1 MRPRQLGLTVVGSVL
16 GAALLAT
23 GFVVSKNGLVGT
35 WDYHVKVR
43 VADADGLIEGNRVAV
58 AGVPAGRI
66 LDLQVADHSAILTL
80 GITTD
85 VRPLL
90 SDTTTSIRP
99 KGLAGERFIELV
111 PGTKGAPV
119 ADYGTLSSA
128 TVNPVEVEDV
138 LNAFDAPT
146 RAGLQSFLTDL
157 GAGMAGNG
165 DAANH
170 DLAELLTLVDQAQG
184 LATTL
189 QGQDDNVGPLL
200 SNLDTVVSSLNALQ
214 NSSVLDQFAGNA
226 ATVTAAVAARDTQ
239 LRDMLS
245 RLGTVLG
252 ELQGAFGGHEGQFRD
267 VLVRLPALE
276 TKLQGLLGATD
287 PTLTTIQSSL
297 PSIQRVLIQLA
308 YGTWS
313 PFQEGNR
320 LVVSNTGSMQALSL
334 PAGTPQPPGVATRAQ
349 VMQFLTGGR

>member
-1 MRPRQLGLTVVGSVL
+1 MRPRQLGITVVGSVL
-16 GAALLAT
+16 GVALLAT
-23 GFVVSKNGLVGT
+23 GFVVSRNGLVGT

-66 LDLQVADHSAILTL
+66 LDLQIGDHSAILTL

-111 PGTKGAPV
+111 PGTRGSPV
-119 ADYGTLSSA
+119 SDYGMLGSA

-146 RAGLQSFLTDL
+146 RAGLQTFLSDL

-170 DLAELLTLVDQAQG
+170 DVAELLSLVDQAQG

-189 QGQDDNVGPLL
+189 QAQDDNIGPLL
-200 SNLDTVVSSLNALQ
+200 GNLDAVVSALNSLQ
-214 NSSVLDQFAGNA
+214 SSSVLDQFAGNA
-226 ATVTAAVAARDTQ
+226 ATVTAAVAARDAQ
-239 LRDMLS
+239 LRDMLT
-245 RLGTVLG
+245 RLGAVLA
-252 ELQGAFGGHEGQFRD
+252 QMNSAFSGHEGRFRD
-267 VLVRLPALE
+267 VLQRLPALE

-287 PTLTTIQSSL
+287 PTLATVEQSL

-308 YGTWS
+308 DGVWS

-334 PAGTPQPPGVATRAQ
+334 PAGTPVPPGVATRAQ

>member
-1 MRPRQLGLTVVGSVL
+1 MRPRQIGFAVVGGVL
-16 GAALLAT
+16 GTALALT
-23 GFVVSKNGLVGT
+23 GFIVSKNGLTGT

-66 LDLQVADHSAILTL
+66 LDLQIGDHSAILTL
-80 GITTD
+80 GITGD
-85 VRPLL
+85 ARPLL

-111 PGTKGAPV
+111 PGVKGTPV
-119 ADYGTLSSA
+119 PDYGMLPST

-138 LNAFDAPT
+138 LNSFDAPT

-165 DAANH
+165 AAANH
-170 DLAELLTLVDQAQG
+170 DLAELLTLVGQAQG

-189 QGQDDNVGPLL
+189 QAQDDNIGPLL
-200 SNLDTVVSSLNALQ
+200 TNLDTVVSTLATLQ
-214 NSSVLDQFAGNA
+214 SGGVIDQFTGNA
-226 ATVTAAVAARDTQ
+226 ATVTAAVAARDTA
-239 LRDMLS
+239 LRDMLG

-252 ELQGAFGGHEGQFRD
+252 ELNSSFSGHEGQFRD
-267 VLVRLPALE
+267 VLQRLPALE
-276 TKLQGLLGATD
+276 AKLQGLLGATD
-287 PTLTTIQSSL
+287 PTLATIESSL

-308 YGTWS
+308 DGVWT
-313 PFQEGNR
+313 PMTEGNR
-320 LVVSNTGSMQALSL
+320 LVVSNTASMQGLSL
-334 PAGTPQPPGVATRAQ
+334 PPGTPAPPGTATRAQ

>member
-1 MRPRQLGLTVVGSVL
+1 MRPRQLGLAVVGSVL
-16 GAALLAT
+16 GVALLVT
-23 GFVVSKNGLVGT
+23 GFVVSRNGLVGT

-90 SDTTTSIRP
+90 TDTTTSIRP

-111 PGTKGAPV
+111 PGTRGTPV
-119 ADYGTLSSA
+119 ADYGMLPST
-128 TVNPVEVEDV
+128 TTNPVEVEDV
-138 LNAFDAPT
+138 LNSFDAPT
-146 RAGLQSFLTDL
+146 RAGLKSLLDEL

-184 LATTL
+184 LATQL
-189 QGQDDNVGPLL
+189 QGQDDQIGPLL
-200 SNLDTVVSSLNALQ
+200 GNLDAVVSSLNTLQ
-214 NSSVLDQFAGNA
+214 NSGVLDQFAGNA
-226 ATVTAAVAARDTQ
+226 ATVTSAVAARDTQ

-245 RLGTVLG
+245 RLGAVLG
-252 ELQGAFGGHEGQFRD
+252 DLQQAFGGHEGRFRD
-267 VLVRLPALE
+267 VLQRLPALE
-276 TKLQGLLGATD
+276 TKLQGLLTATD
-287 PTLTTIQSSL
+287 PTLTTVESSL
-297 PSIQRVLIQLA
+297 PSIQKLLIQLA
-308 YGTWS
+308 DGTWG

-320 LVVSNTGSMQALSL
+320 LVVSNTASMQGLSL
-334 PAGTPQPPGVATRAQ
+334 PPGTPQPPGVATRAQ
-349 VMQFLTGGR
+349 VLQFLSGGR

>member
-1 MRPRQLGLTVVGSVL
+1 MRPRQIGFAVVGGVL
-16 GAALLAT
+16 GTTLALT
-23 GFVVSKNGLVGT
+23 GFIVSKNGLTGT

-43 VADADGLIEGNRVAV
+43 VTDADGLIQGNRVAV

-66 LDLQVADHSAILTL
+66 LDLQIGDHSAILTL
-80 GITTD
+80 GITGD

-90 SDTTTSIRP
+90 SDTATSIRP

-111 PGTKGAPV
+111 PGQKGSPV
-119 ADYGTLSSA
+119 PDYGMLGST

-138 LNAFDAPT
+138 LNSFDAPT

-165 DAANH
+165 AAANH
-170 DLAELLTLVDQAQG
+170 DISELLTLVDQAQG

-189 QGQDDNVGPLL
+189 QSQDDNIGPLL
-200 SNLDTVVSSLNALQ
+200 TNLDTVVSSLSSLQ
-214 NSSVLDQFAGNA
+214 SGGVLDQFAGNA
-226 ATVTAAVAARDTQ
+226 ATVTAAVAARDTA

-245 RLGTVLG
+245 RLGTVLA
-252 ELQGAFGGHEGQFRD
+252 ELNSSFSGHEGQFRD
-267 VLVRLPALE
+267 VLQRLPALE

-287 PTLTTIQSSL
+287 PTLATIESSL

-308 YGTWS
+308 DGVWS
-313 PFQEGNR
+313 PLQEGNR
-320 LVVSNTGSMQALSL
+320 LVVSQTASMQDLSL
-334 PAGTPQPPGVATRAQ
+334 PPGTPAPPGTATRAQ
-349 VMQFLTGGR
+349 VMQFLSGGR

>member
-1 MRPRQLGLTVVGSVL
+1 MRARRIGITVVGGVL
-16 GAALLAT
+16 GAALLLT
-23 GFVVSKNGLVGT
+23 GFVASRNGLVGT

-43 VADADGLIEGNRVAV
+43 VADADGLIEGNRVSV

-66 LDLQVADHSAILTL
+66 LDLQIADHSAILTL
-80 GITTD
+80 GMTTD

-90 SDTTTSIRP
+90 SDTVTSIRP

-111 PGTKGAPV
+111 PGTTGSPV
-119 ADYGTLSSA
+119 PDYGMLPST
-128 TVNPVEVEDV
+128 TTNPVEVEDV
-138 LNAFDAPT
+138 LDAFDPAT
-146 RAGLQSFLTDL
+146 RAGLKTFLNEL

-184 LATTL
+184 LATQL
-189 QGQDDNVGPLL
+189 QGQDDRIGPLL
-200 SNLDTVVSSLNALQ
+200 GNLDAVVSSLNTLQ

-239 LRDMLS
+239 LRDMLT

-252 ELQGAFGGHEGQFRD
+252 ELNSAFSGHEGEFRD
-267 VLVRLPALE
+267 VLQRLPALE
-276 TKLQGLLGATD
+276 AKLQGLLGATD
-287 PTLTTIQSSL
+287 PTLTTVESSL
-297 PSIQRVLIQLA
+297 PTIQRLLIQLA
-308 YGTWS
+308 DGTWS

-320 LVVSNTGSMQALSL
+320 LVVSATGSMQALSL
-334 PAGTPQPPGVATRAQ
+334 PAGAAMPPGVATRAQ

>member
-1 MRPRQLGLTVVGSVL
+1 MRPRQIGFALVGGVL
-16 GAALLAT
+16 GVSLALT
-23 GFVVSKNGLVGT
+23 GFVMARDGLVGT

-66 LDLQVADHSAILTL
+66 LDLQIGDHSAILTL

-85 VRPLL
+85 ARPLR

-99 KGLAGERFIELV
+99 KGLAGERFIEPV
-111 PGTKGAPV
+111 PGQSGSPI
-119 ADYGTLSSA
+119 ADYGMLPST

-146 RAGLQSFLTDL
+146 RAGLQTFLRDF
-157 GAGMAGNG
+157 GAGTAGSG
-165 DAANH
+165 EAANH
-170 DLAELLTLVDQAQG
+170 DLAELLSLVDQAQG

-189 QGQDDNVGPLL
+189 QAQDGSIGPLL
-200 SNLDTVVSSLNALQ
+200 SNLDTVVSSLAALQ
-214 NSSVLDQFAGNA
+214 SDGVIASFTRNA
-226 ATVTAAVAARDTQ
+226 ATVTAAVAARDAQ
-239 LRDMLS
+239 LRDLLG

-252 ELQGAFGGHEGQFRD
+252 EMDSAFTGHEARFRD

-276 TKLQGLLGATD
+276 AKLQGLLRATD
-287 PTLTTIQSSL
+287 PTLRTIESSL
-297 PSIQRVLIQLA
+297 PDIQRVLIQLA
-308 YGTWS
+308 DGVWS
-313 PFQEGNR
+313 PFSDANR
-320 LVVSNTGSMQALSL
+320 LMVSATGSMQDLSL
-334 PAGTPQPPGVATRAQ
+334 PPGAPAPPGTATRTQ

>member
-1 MRPRQLGLTVVGSVL
+1 MRPRQIGLAVVGGVL
-16 GAALLAT
+16 GTALALT
-23 GFVVSKNGLVGT
+23 GFIVSKNGLTGT

-66 LDLQVADHSAILTL
+66 LDLQIGDHSAILTL
-80 GITTD
+80 GITGD
-85 VRPLL
+85 ARPLL

-111 PGTKGAPV
+111 PGVKGTPV
-119 ADYGTLSSA
+119 PDYGMLPST

-138 LNAFDAPT
+138 LNSFDAPT

-157 GAGMAGNG
+157 GAGMAGSG
-165 DAANH
+165 AAANH
-170 DLAELLTLVDQAQG
+170 DLAELLTLVGQAQG

-189 QGQDDNVGPLL
+189 QAQDDNIGPLL
-200 SNLDTVVSSLNALQ
+200 TNLDTVVSTLATLQ
-214 NSSVLDQFAGNA
+214 SGGVIDQFTGNA
-226 ATVTAAVAARDTQ
+226 ATVTAAVAARDTA
-239 LRDMLS
+239 LRDMLG

-252 ELQGAFGGHEGQFRD
+252 ELNSSFSGHEGQFRD
-267 VLVRLPALE
+267 VLQRLPALE
-276 TKLQGLLGATD
+276 AKLQGLLGATD
-287 PTLTTIQSSL
+287 PTLATIESSL

-308 YGTWS
+308 DGVWT
-313 PFQEGNR
+313 PMTEGNR
-320 LVVSNTGSMQALSL
+320 LVVSNTASMQGLSL
-334 PAGTPQPPGVATRAQ
+334 PPGTPAPPGTATRAQ

>member
-1 MRPRQLGLTVVGSVL
+1 MRPRQIGITVVGSVL

-23 GFVVSKNGLVGT
+23 GFVVSRNGLVGT

-43 VADADGLIEGNRVAV
+43 VADADGLIEGNRVSI

-66 LDLQVADHSAILTL
+66 LDLQIADHAAILTL

-90 SDTTTSIRP
+90 SDTVTTIRP
-99 KGLAGERFIELV
+99 KGLAGERFIEMT
-111 PGTKGAPV
+111 PGTRGTPV
-119 ADYGTLSSA
+119 ADYGTLPS
-128 TVNPVEVEDV
+128 TTTNPVEVEDV
-138 LNAFDAPT
+138 LDAFDPTT
-146 RAGLQSFLTDL
+146 RAGLKTFLNDL

-165 DAANH
+165 DAANQ

-184 LATTL
+184 LASQL
-189 QGQDDNVGPLL
+189 QGQDDRIGPLL
-200 SNLDTVVSSLNALQ
+200 SNLDAVVSSLDTLQ
-214 NSSVLDQFAGNA
+214 SSSVLDQFAGNA

-239 LRDMLS
+239 LRDMLT

-252 ELQGAFGGHEGQFRD
+252 ELNSAFSGHEGQFRD
-267 VLVRLPALE
+267 VLQRLPALE
-276 TKLQGLLGATD
+276 SKLQGLLAATD
-287 PTLTTIQSSL
+287 PTLTTVQSSL
-297 PSIQRVLIQLA
+297 PSIQQVLIQLA
-308 YGTWS
+308 DGTWS

-334 PAGTPQPPGVATRAQ
+334 PAGASTPPGVATRAQ

>member
-66 LDLQVADHSAILTL
+66 LDLQIADHSAILTL

-157 GAGMAGNG
+157 GAGMAPSSSPWSTRPRGSQPPCRG
-165 DAANH
+165 R
-170 DLAELLTLVDQAQG
+170 TTTSG
-184 LATTL
+184 RCSAT
-189 QGQDDNVGPLL
+189 
-200 SNLDTVVSSLNALQ
+200 SMRSSTPSTPSRTPA
-214 NSSVLDQFAGNA
+214 SS
-226 ATVTAAVAARDTQ
+226 
-239 LRDMLS
+239 
-245 RLGTVLG
+245 
-252 ELQGAFGGHEGQFRD
+252 
-267 VLVRLPALE
+267 
-276 TKLQGLLGATD
+276 
-287 PTLTTIQSSL
+287 
-297 PSIQRVLIQLA
+297 
-308 YGTWS
+308 
-313 PFQEGNR
+313 
-320 LVVSNTGSMQALSL
+320 TGS
-334 PAGTPQPPGVATRAQ
+334 PATPPPSPRRSPPATPSCATCCRDWGPFSESSRAPSAATRASSATS
-349 VMQFLTGGR
+349 LCASPRWRRSCRGCSGPPIPPSPPSSRACRASSGCSSSSPTGPGVRSRRATGWWSRTPARCRR